1 MKENGFGFLLLSEVS
16 EEEINDE
23 QVVPIP
29 DDDLQ
34 SPRTSLVR
42 VRSIMRCPLPFL
54 TRIHQNNHILTT
66 VNALLKRIWMAMAD
80 LHFPAIKLQHDQAKK
95 KNGVAKGF
103 HNLRCTP

>member
-34 SPRTSLVR
+34 SPRTSLV
-42 VRSIMRCPLPFL
+42 SL
-54 TRIHQNNHILTT
+54 
-66 VNALLKRIWMAMAD
+66 
-80 LHFPAIKLQHDQAKK
+80 
-95 KNGVAKGF
+95 
-103 HNLRCTP
+103 